1 MKILRLFPLFIA
13 LAGLSGCDETPC
25 FDGGSVAAP
34 MRPGMILVG
43 EETSLRL
50 SPTFMSG
57 CGPEETATPTSL
69 TVEVSDPDNQPV
81 EHHSSLGSTFPSLS
95 TIRFTA
101 RKPGRHHVF
110 AAFDPVGGIQ
120 QFDLHAATDYSRE
133 GPALTLPRW
142 CIALARTQKGAFVCD
157 QDVLRDGTSVQSFP
171 ASRLAVV
178 GDVVWVVSASRIQ
191 RYVDTGS
198 ALTLTATLQTAVGE
212 PEALQASE
220 NEVVVLYFSV
230 LQRFTFTGTAL
241 ATTGTAAWTRPTTSI
256 STTGPVALAV
266 RTGDR
271 LGIVT
276 RTTLSSTATP
286 GYQVCPHGL
295 EAGRFVRTAQP
306 CSSFSGTVVGYEP
319 DALWVADPLSF
330 LETEF
335 TSLRYLQWT
344 AAGLVEQASLPL
356 DFNLKLRT
364 HPFQW
369 RQTAVPTLTSTTAA
383 INPRPITAVAVYSAG
398 RRSILMDHLGLGTP
412 ETMASLGLIWAPP
425 PSSQPTGSTVVRVR
439 PSAP

>member
-1 MKILRLFPLFIA
+1 
-13 LAGLSGCDETPC
+13 
-25 FDGGSVAAP
+25 
-34 MRPGMILVG
+34 MILVG

-50 SPTFMSG
+50 SPNFMSG
-57 CGPEETATPTSL
+57 CTPEETATPTSL
-69 TVEVSDPDNQPV
+69 SVEVSDPDNLPV
-81 EHHSSLGSTFPSLS
+81 EHHSSLGSPSPSLS

-110 AAFDPVGGIQ
+110 AAFDPVGGVQ
-120 QFDLHAATDYSRE
+120 QFDLHAAMDHSRDA
-133 GPALTLPRW
+133 PSLVLPRS
-142 CIALARTQKGAFVCD
+142 CVALERTQKGAFVCD
-157 QDVLRDGTSVQSFP
+157 QDVLRDGTSVQRFT

-178 GDVVWVVSASRIQ
+178 GDVVWVVSTSRVQ
-191 RYVDTGS
+191 RYVDSGS
-198 ALTLTATLQTAVGE
+198 TLTLTATLETVGGT
-212 PEALQASE
+212 PEALHASE
-220 NEVVVLYFSV
+220 NEVVVIFASV
-230 LQRFTFTGTAL
+230 LQRFTFSGTAL
-241 ATTGTAAWTRPTTSI
+241 ATTGTAAWAPPTAPI
-256 STTGPVALAV
+256 STSGPVVLAV

-295 EAGRFVRTAQP
+295 EAGRFVRTTEP

-319 DALWVADPLSF
+319 DALWVGDGLPFS
-330 LETEF
+330 ETEF
-335 TSLRYLQWT
+335 TSLRYVQWT

-364 HPFQW
+364 QPFQW

-383 INPRPITAVAVYSAG
+383 LNPLPITAVAVYSAD
-398 RRSILMDHLGLGTP
+398 RRAVLMEHLGLGAP
-412 ETMASLGLIWAPP
+412 ETTASPRLMWAPP
-425 PSSQPTGSTVVRVR
+425 PAGQPNGSTIVRVR